1 MATPYDWRFT
11 QLTLEEKVRVE
22 KFAESLGLTILPIAQ
37 DVAGIEPTPIP
48 VIPAS
53 KIPRSDF
60 SHMDDRGFEALQG
73 YYASAETR
81 LSYPPLGYAPSVR
94 SEEKEAA
101 ALIRFMAA
109 VAKKPSSALNLDGYP
124 VAQIAPS
131 ENQSIFSRLT
141 SIFR

>member
-1 MATPYDWRFT
+1 M
-11 QLTLEEKVRVE
+11 
-22 KFAESLGLTILPIAQ
+22 
-37 DVAGIEPTPIP
+37 AGIEPTPIP

-53 KIPRSDF
+53 EISRSDF

-81 LSYPPLGYAPSVR
+81 PSYPPLGYTPSVR

-101 ALIRFMAA
+101 ALIRFMAS
-109 VAKKPSSALNLDGYP
+109 VAEKPSSALNLDGYP
-124 VAQIAPS
+124 VAKIARGASS